1 VSAERWER
9 TKQILEEALRLAPDR
24 RPSYLDLA
32 CGADAEL
39 RAEVE
44 SLIASHEEAGSQFLA
59 AAAPDILEL
68 TSSTSPPRGRMAL
81 VTGTKLGPYEIV
93 APLGAGGMGEVYRAR
108 DTKLGRDV
116 ALKLLPP
123 QFTADPDRVAR
134 FKREARVLASLNH
147 PHVGAIYGF
156 EDADDLHA
164 LVLELVEG
172 DTLADRVQRGRLP
185 VVETLTVAQ
194 QIADALDAAHR
205 AGIIHRDLKPSN
217 IKITP
222 DGVVKVLDFGLAKA
236 LAAEESGANPLE
248 SPTATSRATIA
259 GVILGTA
266 AYMSPEQARGQPVD
280 KRTDIWAFGCVLFE
294 MLTGSSPFIRETGTD
309 TIAAVVGTEPEW
321 TSLPTDTPGSI
332 RRLLTR
338 CLQKDTRRRLHDI
351 ADARIEIEDAMAMP
365 AEPPLA
371 PTPRRSSRLGLSAL
385 SLGIAT
391 ALAFLLW
398 AARDRFGRPVAGT
411 SPPDIRVTRLT
422 DLPGLQ
428 ESPAISPDGR
438 SVAFTAG
445 VGGKR
450 QVFMQLIAGGAPLQI
465 TRDAV
470 DHECPRWS
478 PDSSSILYFSPAVSG
493 TVQGS
498 IWEIPAL
505 GGVPRRV
512 VNSVGCVD
520 VSQTDGRL
528 ALFRLAKAGLQLVT
542 APPDLSTFD
551 VVAEFAPVSYDLY
564 PRWSPDGRWIAFQRG
579 DSIRFDIFVAP
590 ANGGKPRQLT
600 RDNNQMSGF
609 AWLPDSAGIVYSSSR
624 GGTMPYLPTL
634 GLWQVTLR
642 DGSVRRV
649 TSGET
654 SYMSPDVS
662 KSGAILVS
670 RMKVQTD
677 IWKFPVDGSPT
688 ENVRHGVRVTRQTG
702 QVLTPTVSPD
712 DKEVAFLSD
721 SGGHANLWVVNTES
735 AALRQITHERDP
747 RVAVGVPV
755 WSPVGHAI
763 AFVSSRGNQGLT
775 FGVWLVDADGSNLRN
790 LVNPGLGPAW
800 SPDGRWVYY
809 STRGGAA
816 ATVVGL
822 KKVPVEGGEA
832 VTVIS
837 EPLRNVIGLHGT
849 TLYYTVE
856 RPLVDGTPE
865 FEIRA
870 ATPEDAP
877 FRVLARIPASRVPIW
892 QIVNPALSPDGKW
905 LAQALTDGFTT
916 NIWALSTTTGEWKQI
931 TDFGQRATFIARRVS
946 WSSDGR
952 FILAAVAAGDSDI
965 VLLEGLMSVERK

>member
-1 VSAERWER
+1 MSKDRWER

-32 CGADAEL
+32 CGPDAEL

-44 SLIASHEEAGSQFLA
+44 SLIASHQEAGSQFLA

-68 TSSTSPPRGRMAL
+68 TSSTSPPRGRMTL
-81 VTGTKLGPYEIV
+81 VAGTKLGPYEIV

-108 DTKLGRDV
+108 DSKLQRDV
-116 ALKLLPP
+116 ALKLLPAL
-123 QFTADPDRVAR
+123 FAADADRVAR
-134 FKREARVLASLNH
+134 FEREARLLASLNH

-156 EDADDLHA
+156 EDTGNVPA

-172 DTLADRVQRGRLP
+172 DTLDDRVRRGPLP
-185 VVETLTVAQ
+185 LAQALDIAQ
-194 QIADALDAAHR
+194 QITDALDAAHKS
-205 AGIIHRDLKPSN
+205 GIIHRDLKPSN

-236 LAAEESGANPLE
+236 LAAEGPSPDLSA
-248 SPTATSRATIA
+248 SPTMTGGTIA
-259 GVILGTA
+259 GAILGTA
-266 AYMSPEQARGQPVD
+266 AYMSPEQARGRPVD

-294 MLTGSSPFIRETGTD
+294 MLTGSSPFVRETVTD
-309 TIAAVVGTEPEW
+309 TIAAVVGAEPEW
-321 TSLPTDTPGSI
+321 KSLPAGTPAGV
-332 RRLLTR
+332 RRLLAR
-338 CLQKDTRRRLHDI
+338 CLQKDARRRLHDI
-351 ADARIEIEDAMAMP
+351 ADARIEIEDVLAMP
-365 AEPPLA
+365 AEPPAA
-371 PTPRRSSRLGLSAL
+371 PTPRRLSRLALSAV

-398 AARDRFGRPVAGT
+398 AVRDRFGRLAAEPAIQ
-411 SPPDIRVTRLT
+411 DARVIRLT
-422 DLPGLQ
+422 DLPGIE

-445 VGGKR
+445 VVGKR

-493 TVQGS
+493 AVQGS

-528 ALFRLAKAGLQLVT
+528 ALFRLAKASIQLVT

-551 VVAEFAPVSYDLY
+551 VVTEFAPVSYDLY
-564 PRWSPDGRWIAFQRG
+564 PRWSPDGKWIAVQRG

-590 ANGGKPRQLT
+590 ANGGNPRQLT
-600 RDNNQMSGF
+600 HDNNQMSGF

-654 SYMSPDVS
+654 SYMSPDIS
-662 KSGAILVS
+662 RSGAILVS

-688 ENVRHGVRVTRQTG
+688 ENARRGVRVTRQTG

-735 AALRQITHERDP
+735 AALRQITHEHDP
-747 RVAVGVPV
+747 SVAVGVPV

-809 STRGGAA
+809 STRGGAG

-822 KKVPVEGGEA
+822 KKVPVEGGET

-837 EPLRNVIGLHGT
+837 EPLRNVIGLHGS

-905 LAQALTDGFTT
+905 MAQALTDGFTT
-916 NIWALSTTTGEWKQI
+916 NIWALSTTTGEWRQI
-931 TDFGQRATFIARRVS
+931 TDFGERATFIARRVS

-952 FILAAVAAGDSDI
+952 SILAAVAEGDSDI
-965 VLLEGLMSVERK
+965 VLLEGLLSVERK

>member
-1 VSAERWER
+1 
-9 TKQILEEALRLAPDR
+9 
-24 RPSYLDLA
+24 
-32 CGADAEL
+32 
-39 RAEVE
+39 
-44 SLIASHEEAGSQFLA
+44 
-59 AAAPDILEL
+59 
-68 TSSTSPPRGRMAL
+68 
-81 VTGTKLGPYEIV
+81 
-93 APLGAGGMGEVYRAR
+93 MGEVYRAR

-123 QFTADPDRVAR
+123 LFTADADRVAR
-134 FKREARVLASLNH
+134 FEREARLLASLNH

-156 EDADDLHA
+156 EDAGNVSA

-172 DTLADRVQRGRLP
+172 DTLDDRVRRGPLP
-185 VVETLTVAQ
+185 LKEALAVAQ

-222 DGVVKVLDFGLAKA
+222 EGVVKVLDFGLAKA
-236 LAAEESGANPLE
+236 LAAEGSGPDLSK
-248 SPTATSRATIA
+248 SPTMTAAGGTTA

-294 MLTGSSPFIRETGTD
+294 MLTGSSAFVRETITD
-309 TIAAVVGTEPEW
+309 TIVAVVSAEPEW
-321 TSLPTDTPGSI
+321 KSLPANTPGNI

-338 CLQKDTRRRLHDI
+338 CLQKDARRRLHDI
-351 ADARIEIEDAMAMP
+351 ADARIEIEDTMATP
-365 AEPPLA
+365 AEPAPV
-371 PTPRRSSRLGLSAL
+371 PTPRRWSRLTLSAL
-385 SLGIAT
+385 SLGIAI
-391 ALAFLLW
+391 ALVFLW
-398 AARDRFGRPVAGT
+398 AARGRFGRPAVELSAPET
-411 SPPDIRVTRLT
+411 RVTRLT
-422 DLPGLQ
+422 DLPGLE
-428 ESPAISPDGR
+428 ESPAISPDGK

-450 QVFMQLIAGGAPLQI
+450 QVFVRLIAGGAPLQI
-465 TRDAV
+465 TRDPV
-470 DHECPRWS
+470 DHECPRWA

-505 GGVPRRV
+505 GGVARRV
-512 VNSVGCVD
+512 VNSVGCTD
-520 VSQTDGRL
+520 LSPDGRL
-528 ALFRLAKAGLQLVT
+528 ALFRLAKEGIQLVT
-542 APPDLSTFD
+542 APTDGSRFD
-551 VVAEFAPVSYDLY
+551 VVAVFAPTTYYLY

-590 ANGGKPRQLT
+590 AAGGEPHKLT
-600 RDNNQMSGF
+600 RDNNMMGGF
-609 AWLPDSAGIVYSSSR
+609 AWLPDSTGIVYSSSR
-624 GGTMPYLPTL
+624 GGTIPYLPAL

-649 TSGET
+649 TSGEA
-654 SYMSPDVS
+654 SYMSPDIS

-670 RMKVQTD
+670 RMKLQTD
-677 IWKFPVDGSPT
+677 IWKFPVDGLPT
-688 ENVRHGVRVTRQTG
+688 ENVRRGVRVTRQTG
-702 QVLTPTVSPD
+702 QVLTPTASPG

-721 SGGHANLWVVNTES
+721 SGGHANMWVVNTES
-735 AALRQITHERDP
+735 GGLRQITHEHDP
-747 RVAVGVPV
+747 NVALGVPV
-755 WSPVGHAI
+755 WSPDGHTI

-775 FGVWLVDADGSNLRN
+775 FGVWLVDSDGSNLRN
-790 LVNPGLGPAW
+790 VANPGLGPAW

-809 STRGGAA
+809 STWGGPAG
-816 ATVVGL
+816 TDVVL
-822 KKVPVEGGEA
+822 KKVPVDGGSA
-832 VTVIS
+832 VTVRT
-837 EPLRNVIGLHGT
+837 ERLRSVIGLHGT
-849 TLYYTVE
+849 TLYYLFE

-916 NIWALSTTTGEWKQI
+916 NVWAVSTTTGEWRQI
-931 TDFGQRATFIARRVS
+931 TDFGERATFIARRVS

-952 FILAAVAAGDSDI
+952 SILAAVAEGDSDI
-965 VLLEGLMSVERK
+965 VLLEGLTNVGRE

>member
-1 VSAERWER
+1 
-9 TKQILEEALRLAPDR
+9 
-24 RPSYLDLA
+24 
-32 CGADAEL
+32 
-39 RAEVE
+39 
-44 SLIASHEEAGSQFLA
+44 
-59 AAAPDILEL
+59 
-68 TSSTSPPRGRMAL
+68 MAL
-81 VTGTKLGPYEIV
+81 VSGTKLGPYEIV

-108 DTKLGRDV
+108 DTKLGREV

-123 QFTADPDRVAR
+123 LFTTDADRVAR
-134 FKREARVLASLNH
+134 FKNEARLLASLNH
-147 PHVGAIYGF
+147 PHIGAIYGF
-156 EDADDLHA
+156 EDAGNAPA

-172 DTLADRVQRGRLP
+172 GTLGDRVRRGP
-185 VVETLTVAQ
+185 VPLSEALAVAQ
-194 QIADALDAAHR
+194 QIADALDAAHK

-217 IKITP
+217 VKITP

-236 LAAEESGANPLE
+236 FAAEGPAPDLSQ
-248 SPTATSRATIA
+248 SPTISAGGTLG

-294 MLTGSSPFIRETGTD
+294 MLTGSSAFARETTAD
-309 TIAAVVGTEPEW
+309 TIGAVVGDEPEW
-321 TSLPTDTPGSI
+321 KLLPANTPGSI

-338 CLQKDTRRRLHDI
+338 CLQKDVRRRLHDI
-351 ADARIEIEDAMAMP
+351 ADARIELEDEMATP
-365 AEPPLA
+365 AEPSPV
-371 PTPRRSSRLGLSAL
+371 PTGRRWSRLVVSAL

-391 ALAFLLW
+391 ALVFLW
-398 AARDRFGRPVAGT
+398 AARDRFGRPATGP
-411 SPPDIRVTRLT
+411 SPPDIRVIRLT
-422 DLPGLQ
+422 DIPGLA

-438 SVAFTAG
+438 SVAFTGA

-450 QVFMQLIAGGAPLQI
+450 QVFVQLIAGGAPLEI
-465 TRDAV
+465 TRDTV

-512 VNSVGCVD
+512 VNSVGCAD
-520 VSQTDGRL
+520 ISPTDGRL
-528 ALFRLAKAGLQLVT
+528 ALFRLAKQGIQLVT
-542 APPDLSTFD
+542 APTDGSRFN
-551 VVAEFAPVSYDLY
+551 VVTEFASVTYYLY
-564 PRWSPDGRWIAFQRG
+564 PRWSPDGKWIAFQRG
-579 DSIRFDIFVAP
+579 DSIRFDIFVVP
-590 ANGGKPRQLT
+590 TTGGKPQQLT
-600 RDNNQMSGF
+600 RDNNMISGF
-609 AWLPDSAGIVYSSSR
+609 AWLPDSSGIVYSSGRDS
-624 GGTMPYLPTL
+624 TMPYLPTL
-634 GLWQVTLR
+634 GLWQVRLR

-654 SYMSPDVS
+654 SYMSPDIS

-670 RMKVQTD
+670 RMKMQTD
-677 IWKFPVDGSPT
+677 IWKFPVDGPPT
-688 ENVRHGVRVTRQTG
+688 DNVRRGIRVTRQTG
-702 QVLTPTVSPD
+702 QVLTPTANPD
-712 DKEVAFLSD
+712 GKEVAFLSD

-735 AALRQITHERDP
+735 GGLRQITHERDP
-747 RVAVGVPV
+747 NMAVGVPV
-755 WSPVGHAI
+755 WSPNGHTI

-775 FGVWLVDADGSNLRN
+775 FGVWLVDSDGSNLRN

-809 STRGGAA
+809 ATRGDAA
-816 ATVVGL
+816 GTSVVL
-822 KKVPVEGGEA
+822 KKMPVDGGPPVA
-832 VTVIS
+832 VTT

-849 TLYYTVE
+849 TLYYTFE

-865 FEIRA
+865 FEIRV

-877 FRVLARIPASRVPIW
+877 FRVLARIPGSRVPIW

-916 NIWALSTTTGEWKQI
+916 NLWVLSTTTGEWRQI
-931 TDFGQRATFIARRVS
+931 TDFGERPTFIARRVS

-952 FILAAVAAGDSDI
+952 SILAAVAEGDSDI
-965 VLLEGLMSVERK
+965 VLLEGLTNVGRE